1 MSYHLNIS
9 NPACLTL
16 GLNRGLDS
24 GNPAADAHN
33 LFEATD
39 EDIFEAVMDVRGVQE
54 ADKTQV
60 LGIYLIS
67 HWRRKARKGGIGQ
80 TLTPF
85 TEEAERNTIVPLINS

>member
-60 LGIYLIS
+60 LEMQRMKDTKITSYF
-67 HWRRKARKGGIGQ
+67 
-80 TLTPF
+80 PPC
-85 TEEAERNTIVPLINS
+85 E